1 MNGLRTSVLT
11 VLLGSC
17 APAVA
22 QTTAAQYKFDI
33 PRQPLTAALA
43 VFARETGF
51 QIARFSDA
59 GEPALTANPVSG
71 IYTAE
76 RALDLLLAGSGFRY
90 RFINDHTIGIVHI
103 QPPAPES
110 MSPKSETPASP
121 AAPAPEV
128 PKPAAKHLGFF
139 AHLALLFAACGAGAA
154 PGTACAQEAAP
165 PSNGLEEIV
174 VTAEKRESTVLKT
187 AISLTAVSGHDL
199 QEQGITS
206 FATLAQEIPGISMK
220 TAGPGQTEFEMRGLA
235 SSGGESPTV
244 GFYLDDTPVT
254 PPAGASN
261 GKVVID
267 PNLYDLNRVE
277 VLRGPQGTLYGAGSM
292 GGTIKLLTNQPDLRT
307 FAASAVGIASDTE
320 GGGFNRGAN
329 AMLNIPILDDKV
341 ALRLVATDQY
351 RSGWIDRI
359 VLTNFPLE
367 PNFSTQGSFTP
378 GVGTIRGNV
387 LAAAVSQDFH
397 NVNVVREEGLRA
409 ILLIRPLDMLS
420 VTTTA
425 FYQRIDQGGMDLY
438 DNPPGTLAHYQPADV
453 AEPYSDNFDLLSTV
467 VKLDF
472 TGVQITS
479 ATSYWDRTSRQTQ
492 DGSEVWQDAFGEPT
506 FTSGA
511 AYIEID
517 KTRAFTQELRAA
529 STGNG
534 PLQWLAGGFYS
545 KYTAEYEPAG
555 IDEGFV
561 TQYGFG
567 TSNVYTAFE
576 PTVVLQRALFGQA
589 SYQVMDD
596 WKVAAGVRRYAYDS
610 SVSATA
616 TGILGT
622 PYGAAEATAKGINPS
637 VTISFA
643 PSSDFLAYGTAA
655 KGFRPGGAN
664 VPVPQAPCANAL
676 AALGRTEAPLQ
687 FNSDSLWS
695 YELGE
700 KARLADSRLSINGS
714 IYYEKWSGV
723 QQQVTLTCGFFYTDN
738 AASARAYGA
747 ELEVQAKL
755 SSAWTASLNGGITHA
770 NLTSVTPGTGF
781 NVGDRVQN
789 VPNAT
794 ASAALQYRAPVTPQ
808 FDFVGRL
815 SGQYVGN
822 RVDATYGI
830 NQLPGYNTEAGR
842 AGLAGDR
849 WSVFLFADNLTNRQ
863 VALSNT
869 VSLIVNIPAVNRVA
883 TNQPRTL
890 GLDFSYKF

>member
-1 MNGLRTSVLT
+1 MNALRTGVLT
-11 VLLGSC
+11 ALMGWNS
-17 APAVA
+17 APA
-22 QTTAAQYKFDI
+22 QTTAVQYKLNI

-43 VFARETGF
+43 DFSRETGL
-51 QIARFSDA
+51 QVARLSEV
-59 GEPALTANPVSG
+59 GEPAVIANPLTG
-71 IYTAE
+71 TYTAQA
-76 RALDLLLAGSGFRY
+76 ALQALLAGSGLTF
-90 RFINDHTIGIVHI
+90 RFINPHTIAIVAD
-103 QPPAPES
+103 QPATSGSTPAPQQTPAAQAPPAQES
-110 MSPKSETPASP
+110 AKPSPRR
-121 AAPAPEV
+121 
-128 PKPAAKHLGFF
+128 LGFF
-139 AHLALLFAACGAGAA
+139 SHLATLFAVCGAASGS
-154 PGTACAQEAAP
+154 GKACAQEAPAAATG
-165 PSNGLEEIV
+165 GLEEIV
-174 VTAEKRESTVLKT
+174 VTAEKRESTVIKT
-187 AISLTAVSGHDL
+187 PISLTAVSGKEL

-292 GGTIKLLTNQPDLRT
+292 GGTIKLLTNQPDAKA
-307 FAASAVGIASDTE
+307 FAASAEALASDTQ
-320 GGGFNRGAN
+320 GGSFNRGVN
-329 AMLNIPILDDKV
+329 AMLNLPVISDKV
-341 ALRLVATDQY
+341 ALRLVATDEY

-359 VLTNFPLE
+359 VLNNFPLE
-367 PNFSTQGSFTP
+367 PDFSTQGSFTP

-387 LAAAVSQDFH
+387 LAAQVAQTFR
-397 NVNVVREEGLRA
+397 NVNDVRQVGLRA
-409 ILLIRPLDMLS
+409 ALLINPIDALS
-420 VTTTA
+420 ITTTA
-425 FYQRIDQGGMDLY
+425 LYQRIDQNGMDLY

-453 AEPYSDNFDLLSTV
+453 SEPYSDNFNLLSTV
-467 VKLDF
+467 IKLDLAR
-472 TGVQITS
+472 VQITS
-479 ATSYWDRTSRQTQ
+479 ASSYWSRTSRQIQ

-511 AYIEID
+511 GYIEVD
-517 KTRAFTQELRAA
+517 KTRQFTQELRAS
-529 STGNG
+529 STSEGA
-534 PLQWLAGGFYS
+534 LRWLVGGFYS
-545 KYTAEYEPAG
+545 RYTAEYEPAG
-555 IDEGFV
+555 IDQGFV
-561 TQYGFG
+561 TDYGFP

-576 PTVVLQRALFGQA
+576 PTLVVQRALFGQA
-589 SYQVMDD
+589 SYQPTDA
-596 WKVAAGVRRYAYDS
+596 WKVAAGLRRYSYNS

-622 PYGAAEATAKGINPS
+622 PYGAATATENGVNPS
-637 VTISFA
+637 VTISFT
-643 PSSDFLAYGTAA
+643 PNQDFLAYTTAA

-664 VPVPQAPCANAL
+664 VPVPQDACANAL

-687 FNSDSLWS
+687 FKSDSLWS

-700 KARLADSRLSINGS
+700 KARLADSRVSINSS
-714 IYYEKWSGV
+714 IYYEKWTGV

-747 ELEVQAKL
+747 ELEIQAKL
-755 SSAWTASLNGGITHA
+755 GSAWTASLSGGITRA

-789 VPNAT
+789 VPNGT
-794 ASAALQYRAPVTPQ
+794 ASASLEYRAPLTPR
-808 FDFVGRL
+808 FDFIGRV

-822 RVDATYGI
+822 RVDATYGL

-842 AGLAGDR
+842 VGLAGDN

-883 TNQPRTL
+883 TNQPRTV
-890 GLDFSYKF
+890 GLDFSYRF

>member
-1 MNGLRTSVLT
+1 MNGLRTSVLS
-11 VLLGSC
+11 VLIGSC
-17 APAVA
+17 ATAVA
-22 QTTAAQYKFDI
+22 QTSTAQYRLDI
-33 PRQPLTAALA
+33 PRQPLTSALA
-43 VFARETGF
+43 DFAKKTGL
-51 QIARFSDA
+51 QVARFSDTE
-59 GEPALTANPVSG
+59 EPGPTANPVAG
-71 IYTAE
+71 TYTAE
-76 RALDLLLAGSGFRY
+76 SALDLLLAGSGYSY
-90 RFINDHTIGIVHI
+90 RFVNERTIAIVRI
-103 QPPAPES
+103 QPSA
-110 MSPKSETPASP
+110 SEPTPSKP
-121 AAPAPEV
+121 TAPAPQAPPTFEA
-128 PKPAAKHLGFF
+128 PKPTPKHPGFF
-139 AHLALLFAACGAGAA
+139 AHLAALFTVCGATAA
-154 PGTACAQEAAP
+154 PGSVCAQEAIPAA
-165 PSNGLEEIV
+165 NALQEIV

-187 AISLTAVSGHDL
+187 PISLTAVSGHDL

-206 FATLAQEIPGISMK
+206 FTALAQEIPGVSMK

-254 PPAGASN
+254 PPAGSTN

-292 GGTIKLLTNQPDLRT
+292 GGTIKLLTNQPDLHAV
-307 FAASAVGIASDTE
+307 AASAEGIVSDTS
-320 GGGFNRGAN
+320 GGSFNRGAN
-329 AMLNIPILDDKV
+329 AMLNIPLLDDKV
-341 ALRLVATDQY
+341 ALRLVATSQY

-359 VLTNFPLE
+359 VLQNFPLE

-387 LAAAVSQDFH
+387 LAAPVAQNFH
-397 NVNVVREEGLRA
+397 NVNDVREQGFRA
-409 ILLIRPLDMLS
+409 IVLVKPLDMLS
-420 VTTTA
+420 ITTTA

-438 DNPPGTLAHYQPADV
+438 DNPPGRLAHYQPYDV

-467 VKLDF
+467 IKFDF
-472 TGVQITS
+472 AHVQLTS

-506 FTSGA
+506 FTPGA

-517 KTRAFTQELRAA
+517 KTRQFTQELRAA
-529 STGNG
+529 SNSNG
-534 PLQWLAGGFYS
+534 SLQWLAGGFYS
-545 KYTAEYEPAG
+545 KYTSEYEPAG
-555 IDEGFV
+555 IDQGFV
-561 TQYGFG
+561 TQYGFP
-567 TSNVYTAFE
+567 TANVYTAFE

-589 SYQVMDD
+589 SYQVTDD
-596 WKVAAGVRRYAYDS
+596 WKLAAGVRRYAYGS

-622 PYGAAEATAKGINPS
+622 PYGAAEATAKGVNPS
-637 VTISFA
+637 VTVSFA
-643 PSSDFLAYGTAA
+643 PTGNFLAYGTAA

-687 FNSDSLWS
+687 FNPDSLWS

-700 KARLADSRLSINGS
+700 KAKLADSRLSINS
-714 IYYEKWSGV
+714 SVYYEKWSGV

-755 SSAWTASLNGGITHA
+755 TSAWTASLSGGITHA
-770 NLTSVTPGTGF
+770 NLTSVAPGTGF

-794 ASAALQYRAPVTPQ
+794 ASAALQYRAPVTPS
-808 FDFVGRL
+808 FDFIGRV

-822 RVDATYGI
+822 RVDATYGL
-830 NQLPGYNTEAGR
+830 NQVPSYNTEAGR
-842 AGLAGDR
+842 AGLAGDK

-869 VSLIVNIPAVNRVA
+869 VSLIVNIPSVNRVA
-883 TNQPRTL
+883 TNQPRTI
-890 GLDFSYKF
+890 GLDFSYKY